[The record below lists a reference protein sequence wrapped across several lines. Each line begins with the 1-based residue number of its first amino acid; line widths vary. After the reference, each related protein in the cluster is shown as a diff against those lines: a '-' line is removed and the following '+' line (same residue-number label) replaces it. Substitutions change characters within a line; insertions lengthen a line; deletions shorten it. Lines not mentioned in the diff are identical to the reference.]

1 VNAAS
6 ASPLHGIRVLVTR
19 AAEDAGPLEEQLAAR
34 GAVAVAFPCI
44 AFADPDD
51 LEPLDAELRALRG
64 PAAPRWVA
72 LSSPQAVRRFVGR
85 LERLGFAPAE
95 WLRGTSLAAV
105 GRSTARALESCGLAA
120 AALPELGAGAGALAA
135 TLAPLVRGEGVLLP
149 RAEQGSPVLEDA
161 LSAAGARVRTAV
173 LYRTGVAPAADPVG
187 LSALRERR
195 VGGILFASGSAAR
208 GFAALLGI
216 EAPGLA
222 AAAKVACMGAR
233 CAAEAR
239 ANTLRVDAVG
249 EGGLP
254 ELLDA
259 LAKAL
264 G

>member
-1 VNAAS
+1 MSGAGAG
-6 ASPLHGIRVLVTR
+6 PLHGVPVLVTR
-19 AAEDAGPLEEQLAAR
+19 AEDDAGPLEAQLAAR
-34 GAVAVAFPCI
+34 GAVAVPFPCI

-85 LERLGFAPAE
+85 LEQLGFPPAE
-95 WLRGTSLAAV
+95 WLRGKSLAAV
-105 GRSTARALESCGLAA
+105 GRGTARALHSCGLAA
-120 AALPELGAGAGALAA
+120 AALPELGAGAAALAA
-135 TLAPLVRGEGVLLP
+135 TLAPLVRGESVLLP
-149 RAEQGSPVLEDA
+149 RAEQGSPLLEEA
-161 LSAAGARVRTAV
+161 LSAAGARVRPAV
-173 LYRTGVAPAADPVG
+173 LYRTVVPAAGDPVG

-195 VGGILFASGSAAR
+195 IGGILFASGSAAH
-208 GFAALLGI
+208 GFVALLGI

-222 AAAKVACMGAR
+222 AAAKVACMGSR

-239 ANTLRVDAVG
+239 ASGLHVDAVG
-249 EGGLP
+249 DGGFP

-259 LAKAL
+259 LAATL

>member
-1 VNAAS
+1 VSAAGS
-6 ASPLHGIRVLVTR
+6 SPLNGVRVLVTR

-51 LEPLDAELRALRG
+51 LEPLDAELRSLRG

-72 LSSPQAVRRFVGR
+72 LSSPQAVHRFVGR
-85 LERLGFAPAE
+85 LEQLGLSPAD

-105 GRSTARALESCGLAA
+105 GRGTARALESHGLAA
-120 AALPELGAGAGALAA
+120 ASLPELGAGGAALAA
-135 TLAPLVRGEGVLLP
+135 TLARLVRGESVLLP
-149 RAEQGSPVLEDA
+149 RAEQGSAALAAA
-161 LSAAGARVRTAV
+161 LSAAGASVRSAV
-173 LYRTGVAPAADPVG
+173 LYRTVVPAAADPAG

-195 VGGILFASGSAAR
+195 IGGILFASGSAAR

-216 EAPGLA
+216 EAPALT
-222 AAAKVACMGAR
+222 AAAKVTCMGAR

-239 ANTLRVDAVG
+239 ASSLRVDAVG
-249 EGGLP
+249 DGGFP

-259 LAKAL
+259 LAAAL